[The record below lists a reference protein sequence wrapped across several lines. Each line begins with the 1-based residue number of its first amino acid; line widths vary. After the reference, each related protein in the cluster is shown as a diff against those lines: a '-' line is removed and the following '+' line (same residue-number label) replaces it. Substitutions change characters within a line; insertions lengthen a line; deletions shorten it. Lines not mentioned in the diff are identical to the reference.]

1 MLSIDRELVGGLE
14 LSDEGGGAGGITGEG
29 GDGGGEGENAIGG
42 YAACRRERKRE
53 EHVMNNRLPA

>member
-1 MLSIDRELVGGLE
+1 MLFIDRELVGGLE

-29 GDGGGEGENAIGG
+29 GDGGGEGENAVGG

-53 EHVMNNRLPA
+53 KNM